1 MNKKEVFSLVQFLK
15 NGNTQNIPIQEWYV
29 ESEGEV
35 ETIPTYVPAGS
46 TVQIL
51 TPEGLTIKMK
61 NSDDQWIE
69 I

>member
-1 MNKKEVFSLVQFLK
+1 MVQCLK

-29 ESEGEV
+29 ESEGEI
-35 ETIPTYVPAGS
+35 ETIPSYVPVGS

-51 TPEGLTIKMK
+51 TPDAGLVVKMK
-61 NSDDQWIE
+61 NSDGQWIE